1 MRFTLFRSY
10 GLGLLMLAIAAG
22 LVAPVTARAQS
33 AVVIV
38 TSFGPGSAA
47 DIVARLIAAEFQPML
62 GQPFVVKNTTG
73 AAGTIATNEVVRAR
87 PDGMTLLFTPVGP
100 IAIQPSFMRNAGYR
114 ASDLSPICMV
124 NRAPLIMMT
133 QPDSGM
139 RTVADVV
146 ARARAAPAPMPFAS
160 TGPGTTPHLSMVT
173 FARIAGVAMNHI
185 AYRGP
190 GDVMVAMRT
199 KDIEIFNDHPSSL
212 RANNLHAVAVLN
224 SERVPDFPDVPTMR
238 EQGYDVNFAIWHGLF
253 APANTPAAVIARY
266 EAACERAV
274 GSPAMR
280 EGHERIQT
288 PITFQNTRDFAA
300 TVTRDSESFRRIIE
314 ESNLRQAE

>member
-1 MRFTLFRSY
+1 MRFTLLRSF
-10 GLGLLMLAIAAG
+10 GLGLLMSAIAAG

-47 DIVARLIAAEFQPML
+47 DIVARLIASEFQPML

-87 PDGMTLLFTPVGP
+87 PDGMTMLFTPVGP

-146 ARARAAPAPMPFAS
+146 ARARAAAAPMPFAS

-224 SERVPDFPDVPTMR
+224 PERVPDFPDVPTMR

-253 APANTPAAVIARY
+253 APANTPPTIIARY

-274 GSPAMR
+274 ASPAMR

-288 PITFQNTRDFAA
+288 PITFQNARDFAA
-300 TVTRDSESFRRIIE
+300 TVTRDSDSFRRIIE
-314 ESNLRQAE
+314 ENNLRQAE

>member
-1 MRFTLFRSY
+1 
-10 GLGLLMLAIAAG
+10 
-22 LVAPVTARAQS
+22 
-33 AVVIV
+33 
-38 TSFGPGSAA
+38 
-47 DIVARLIAAEFQPML
+47 ML
-62 GQPFVVKNTTG
+62 GQPVVVKNTTG
-73 AAGTIATNEVVRAR
+73 AAGTIAANEVVRAR

-199 KDIEIFNDHPSSL
+199 KDIEIFNDHPSSV

-224 SERVPDFPDVPTMR
+224 PERVPDFPDVPTMR

-253 APANTPAAVIARY
+253 APSNTPPAIIARY
-266 EAACERAV
+266 EAACERAM
-274 GSPAMR
+274 GTPAMR

-288 PITFQNTRDFAA
+288 PITF
-300 TVTRDSESFRRIIE
+300 
-314 ESNLRQAE
+314 

>member
-1 MRFTLFRSY
+1 
-10 GLGLLMLAIAAG
+10 
-22 LVAPVTARAQS
+22 
-33 AVVIV
+33 
-38 TSFGPGSAA
+38 
-47 DIVARLIAAEFQPML
+47 
-62 GQPFVVKNTTG
+62 
-73 AAGTIATNEVVRAR
+73 
-87 PDGMTLLFTPVGP
+87 
-100 IAIQPSFMRNAGYR
+100 
-114 ASDLSPICMV
+114 
-124 NRAPLIMMT
+124 MMT

-224 SERVPDFPDVPTMR
+224 PERVPDFPDVPTMR

-253 APANTPAAVIARY
+253 APANTPPAIIARY

-274 GSPAMR
+274 ASPAMR

-288 PITFQNTRDFAA
+288 PITFQNARDFAA
-300 TVTRDSESFRRIIE
+300 TVTRDSDSFRRIIE
-314 ESNLRQAE
+314 ENNLRQAE

>member
-10 GLGLLMLAIAAG
+10 GLGLLMLAIAVG
-22 LVAPVTARAQS
+22 LVAPMTARAQS

-87 PDGMTLLFTPVGP
+87 PDGMTMLFTPVGP

-114 ASDLSPICMV
+114 ATDLSPICMV

-224 SERVPDFPDVPTMR
+224 PERVPDFPDVPTMR
-238 EQGYDVNFAIWHGLF
+238 ELGLNV
-253 APANTPAAVIARY
+253 AVANWRGV
-266 EAACERAV
+266 
-274 GSPAMR
+274 
-280 EGHERIQT
+280 
-288 PITFQNTRDFAA
+288 FAA
-300 TVTRDSESFRRIIE
+300 PGISDAQRNVLIDFVSRLHASAAWKQELESRKWTDAFMTERPFERDLAKDIADKEVLMKE
-314 ESNLRQAE
+314 LGLA